1 MIMNMNNDIKNL
13 NNDLEKKFIAFVLPT
28 LEIGGAEK
36 MTLNL
41 IQGLL
46 NFGYKIEL
54 ILIDAKGP
62 LLKNVPKGCNIIN
75 FKLKHTSFSLFKL
88 IKYLRNETP
97 MVLISSLTHLNIIT
111 IISMLISRVKTKL
124 IIMEQANLSS
134 ATKNNNLKVKI
145 ASILAHFLY
154 KRADFIIAV
163 SKGVKQDLLKKIP
176 GIENKIR
183 VIYNPVLNKDIFL
196 MSYESVYHKWFLE
209 KNMPIIL
216 SVGRLSKEKNYSTL
230 LQAFKLVKNVVRCK
244 LVIIG
249 DGPEKENLENLA
261 KNLQI
266 NEDLWMP
273 GFDVNPYKYM
283 SKSDIFVLTSIYEGL
298 PNVLIEALALGL
310 PLVSTDCESG
320 PREIIKNNINGL
332 LVKVGDYESLSQAII
347 YILKNRNKF
356 ITNKNELEK
365 FKIENI
371 VYEYK
376 NLIDKLTEN
385 FFTN

>member
-1 MIMNMNNDIKNL
+1 MNMNNNIKNL
-13 NNDLEKKFIAFVLPT
+13 NNNLEKKFIAFVLPT

-46 NFGYKIEL
+46 NFGYKIDL

-75 FKLKHTSFSLFKL
+75 FKSKHVFFPFLKI
-88 IKYLRNETP
+88 IKYLKKSNPTI
-97 MVLISSLTHLNIIT
+97 LISTLTHLNTIT
-111 IISMLISRVKTKL
+111 IISILISRVKPKL
-124 IIMEQANLSS
+124 IIMEQANLTS
-134 ATKNNNLKVKI
+134 ATKNNNLKVKFV
-145 ASILAHFLY
+145 SILAHFLY
-154 KRADFIIAV
+154 KRDDFIIAV
-163 SKGVKQDLLKKIP
+163 SEGVKQDLLKKIQ

-196 MSYESVYHKWFLE
+196 MSYEPVYHKWFLE

-230 LQAFKLVKNVVRCK
+230 LQAFKLIKGVNKCK
-244 LVIIG
+244 LVIMG
-249 DGPEKENLENLA
+249 EGPERENLENLA
-261 KNLQI
+261 KSLQI

-273 GFDVNPYKYM
+273 GFDINPYKYM

-298 PNVLIEALALGL
+298 PSVLIEALALGL

-332 LVKVGDYESLSQAII
+332 LVKVGDYKYLSQAII

-356 ITNKNELEK
+356 ITNMNELER
-365 FKIENI
+365 FKLENV

-376 NLIDKLTEN
+376 NLIDNLSEN
-385 FFTN
+385 LFTN

>member
-1 MIMNMNNDIKNL
+1 MNNDIKNL
-13 NNDLEKKFIAFVLPT
+13 NNDLEKKFITFVLPT

-46 NFGYKIEL
+46 NFSYKIDL
-54 ILIDAKGP
+54 ILINAKGP
-62 LLKNVPKGCNIIN
+62 LLKYVPKGCNIIN
-75 FKLKHTSFSLFKL
+75 FKLKHTLFSLFKF

-97 MVLISSLTHLNIIT
+97 IVLISSLTHLNIIT
-111 IISMLISRVKTKL
+111 IISILISRVKTKL
-124 IIMEQANLSS
+124 IIMEQANLTSV
-134 ATKNNNLKVKI
+134 TKNNNLKVKI
-145 ASILAHFLY
+145 VSILAHFLY
-154 KRADFIIAV
+154 KRANFIIAV
-163 SKGVKQDLLKKIP
+163 SECVKEDLLKKIL

-183 VIYNPVLNKDIFL
+183 VIYNPIPNNDMFL
-196 MSYESVYHKWFLE
+196 MSSEPVYHKWFLK

-216 SVGRLSKEKNYSTL
+216 SIGRLAKEKNYSTL

-249 DGPEKENLENLA
+249 DGPERENLENLA

-376 NLIDKLTEN
+376 NLIDNLSEN

>member
-1 MIMNMNNDIKNL
+1 MNMNNNIKNL

-46 NFGYKIEL
+46 NFGYKIDL

-62 LLKNVPKGCNIIN
+62 LLKNVPKGCNIID
-75 FKLKHTSFSLFKL
+75 FKLKHVFFSFLKI
-88 IKYLRNETP
+88 IKYLKKNTP
-97 MVLISSLTHLNIIT
+97 TVLISSLTHLNIIT
-111 IISMLISRVKTKL
+111 ILSVLISRVKTKL
-124 IIMEQANLSS
+124 IIMERANLSS
-134 ATKNNNLKVKI
+134 ATKNNNLKVKFV
-145 ASILAHFLY
+145 SILAHFLY

-163 SKGVKQDLLKKIP
+163 SEGVKQDLLKKIQ

-196 MSYESVYHKWFLE
+196 MSYEPVYHKWFLE

-216 SVGRLSKEKNYSTL
+216 SVGRLSKEKNYSIL
-230 LQAFKLVKNVVRCK
+230 LQAFKLIKDVIKCK

-249 DGPEKENLENLA
+249 EGPERENLENLA
-261 KNLQI
+261 KSLQI

-273 GFDVNPYKYM
+273 GFDINPYKYM

-298 PNVLIEALALGL
+298 SNVLIEALALGL

-332 LVKVGDYESLSQAII
+332 LVKVGDYKSLSQAII

-356 ITNKNELEK
+356 ITNMNELER
-365 FKIENI
+365 FKLENV

-376 NLIDKLTEN
+376 NLIDNLSEN
-385 FFTN
+385 LFTN

>member
-1 MIMNMNNDIKNL
+1 MNNDIKNL
-13 NNDLEKKFIAFVLPT
+13 NNDLEKKFITFVLPT

-46 NFGYKIEL
+46 NFSYKIDL
-54 ILIDAKGP
+54 ILINAKGP
-62 LLKNVPKGCNIIN
+62 LLKYVPKGCNIIN
-75 FKLKHTSFSLFKL
+75 FKLKHTLFSLFKF

-97 MVLISSLTHLNIIT
+97 IVLISSLTHLNIIT
-111 IISMLISRVKTKL
+111 IISILISRVKTKL
-124 IIMEQANLSS
+124 IIMEQANLTSV
-134 ATKNNNLKVKI
+134 TKNNNLKVKI
-145 ASILAHFLY
+145 VSILAHFLY
-154 KRADFIIAV
+154 KRANFIIAV
-163 SKGVKQDLLKKIP
+163 SECVKEDLLKKIL

-183 VIYNPVLNKDIFL
+183 VIYNPIPNNDMFL
-196 MSYESVYHKWFLE
+196 MSSEPVYHKWFLK
-209 KNMPIIL
+209 KNIPIIL
-216 SVGRLSKEKNYSTL
+216 SIGRLAKEKNYSTL

-249 DGPEKENLENLA
+249 DGPERENLENLA

-376 NLIDKLTEN
+376 NLIDNLSEN